1 MAKTKIKNIDG
12 ARFYTIEKT
21 SYISVTTTCKML
33 PKPFLMPWYANM
45 EKKAVRRLLKKYKKK
60 HLLLTALLEELAKL
74 AKKKSP
80 TAASIYIEKTSKF
93 GNALHAA
100 IEGFFTGHKPK
111 LQGKQKKCFKQFKT
125 WWKTSGFTAIKK
137 ESEFVVH
144 SKKLKVAGTVDQGV
158 LREKR
163 HEILDWKTG
172 KSVYPDHYFQ
182 VVIYIICC
190 QEMGLKV
197 KRGWIVH
204 TPRDGSK
211 VKVYKV
217 IPGKGQAPS
226 FEQVKQMIAF
236 WKMLN
241 PKRS

>member
-1 MAKTKIKNIDG
+1 MAKSKVRNIDG
-12 ARFYTIEKT
+12 ARFYTIKKA
-21 SYISVTTTCKML
+21 SYVSATTTCKVM

-45 EKKAVRRLLKKYKKK
+45 EKKAVRRLLKKYINKDLQFDELIKK
-60 HLLLTALLEELAKL
+60 LTKL
-74 AKKKSP
+74 SAERSP

-100 IEGFFTGHKPK
+100 IEGFFTGHKPN
-111 LQGKQKKCFKQFKT
+111 LQGKQKKCFKQFKK
-125 WWKTSGFTAIKK
+125 WWSGSGFTPIKK

-144 SKKLKVAGTVDQGV
+144 SNKLKVAGTIDQGV
-158 LREKR
+158 MREGK

-172 KSVYPDHYFQ
+172 KSVYPDHYYQ

-204 TPRDGSK
+204 TPRDGGK
-211 VKVYKV
+211 VKVHKV
-217 IPGKGQAPS
+217 IPGKGKAPS
-226 FEQVKQMIAF
+226 IEQVKQMISF

-241 PKRS
+241 PKHA